1 MRLEGKVCIIT
12 GAASGIGKA
21 ASLLFA
27 KEGAT
32 VCACDLSQ
40 QALDALVK
48 EAEGLSGKVDPY
60 VLDVTNREQVFKV
73 VEEIANKYG
82 KIDVLINN
90 AGITKDALLVKMTE
104 QEWDAVINVNLK
116 GVFNMT
122 QAVAPYMMRAQKGSI
137 INTSSVV
144 GIYGNIGQTNYAA
157 TKAGVI
163 GMTKTWAK
171 ELARKGAQIRVNA
184 VAPGFIKTPMTEKVP
199 EKIIEAVTTR
209 TALARM
215 GTAEEVA
222 YVYLF
227 LASDESSYVTGQVI
241 GVDGGL
247 QL

>member
-12 GAASGIGKA
+12 GAGSGIGKA
-21 ASLLFA
+21 AAELFA

-32 VCACDLSQ
+32 VIACDVAGGQYEYSNIHFYQ
-40 QALDALVK
+40 
-48 EAEGLSGKVDPY
+48 
-60 VLDVTNREQVFKV
+60 LDVTDRNRVKEV
-73 VEEIANKYG
+73 VEDVIAKFG
-82 KIDVLINN
+82 KIDVLVNN
-90 AGITKDALLVKMTE
+90 AGITRDALIQNMTE
-104 QEWDAVINVNLK
+104 EDWDKVISVNLK

-122 QAVAPYMMRAQKGSI
+122 QAVVPYMLEAGKGSI

-144 GIYGNIGQTNYAA
+144 GVYGNVGQTNYAA

-171 ELARKGAQIRVNA
+171 EFTRKGAQIRVNA

-199 EKIIEAVTTR
+199 EKIINLMNEKTP
-209 TALARM
+209 LKRM
-215 GTAEEVA
+215 GEAIEIA
-222 YVYLF
+222 YVYMF

-247 QL
+247 VL

>member
-12 GAASGIGKA
+12 GAGSGIGKTA
-21 ASLLFA
+21 AELFA

-32 VCACDLSQ
+32 VIACDVGES
-40 QALDALVK
+40 VYEHPNIHFYK
-48 EAEGLSGKVDPY
+48 
-60 VLDVTNREQVFKV
+60 LDVTDRVRISEAVKEV
-73 VEEIANKYG
+73 VDKFG

-90 AGITKDALLVKMTE
+90 AGITRDALIQNMSE
-104 QEWDAVINVNLK
+104 EDWDKVINVNLK

-122 QAVAPYMMRAQKGSI
+122 QAVVPYMLEQGKGSI

-144 GIYGNIGQTNYAA
+144 GVYGNIGQTNYAA

-171 ELARKGAQIRVNA
+171 EFARKGAQIRVNA

-199 EKIIEAVTTR
+199 EKIL
-209 TALARM
+209 TAM
-215 GTAEEVA
+215 AEKAALKRLGEPIEVA

-227 LASDESSYVTGQVI
+227 LASDESSFITGQVI

-247 QL
+247 VL